1 MHILA
6 LPIKL
11 LKKVEQ
17 NEATID
23 VTKILISNEN
33 DDWTSKYDT
42 LKRLFDLLIALTEVA
57 QTNGKV

>member
-57 QTNGKV
+57 QTKGKV